1 MRSKLW
7 VELAP
12 ASYSTGLAFLIYG
25 QAVISNQLF
34 RTIPLSTNHSAGRV
48 WTRAG
53 LLQMLSSFQW
63 AGI

>member
-25 QAVISNQLF
+25 QAVISKQLLEKI
-34 RTIPLSTNHSAGRV
+34 RR
-48 WTRAG
+48 
-53 LLQMLSSFQW
+53 QW
-63 AGI
+63 ISDRKGDGVFSLR